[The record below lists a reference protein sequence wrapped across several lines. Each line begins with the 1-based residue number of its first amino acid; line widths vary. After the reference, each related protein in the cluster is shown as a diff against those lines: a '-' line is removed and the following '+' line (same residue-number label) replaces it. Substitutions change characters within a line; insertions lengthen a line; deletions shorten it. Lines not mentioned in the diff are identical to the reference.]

1 MKLEEQVIWACEI
14 TFVVDINISIGSTFV
29 VKLNRVKN
37 PLFVLDVLQC
47 VLFSSFEFVAKPQ
60 NCVKKSAGK
69 ISI

>member
-1 MKLEEQVIWACEI
+1 MKLEEQVVWACEI

-47 VLFSSFEFVAKPQ
+47 VLFSSLKFVAKPQ